1 MEQQI
6 YTQPQVE
13 VESEVTDSLEHH
25 NGITVAE
32 FYAFVAQNSD
42 VLVESA
48 RAPGVK
54 IPFGAMMNMCPEPVT
69 EENVQRFYE
78 EGMSMLQRVEVNDP
92 DEETQREDAEEVSD
106 SEEAKKKL
114 N

>member
-13 VESEVTDSLEHH
+13 VESEVTDSIEHH
-25 NGITVAE
+25 DGITVAE
-32 FYAFVAQNSD
+32 FHVFVAQNSD

-54 IPFGAMMNMCPEPVT
+54 IPFGAMLNMCPEPVT
-69 EENVQRFYE
+69 EENVQKFYE
-78 EGMSMLQRVEVNDP
+78 EGMSMLQKAEVNDP
-92 DEETQREDAEEVSD
+92 EEETEKEDAEEVPD

-114 N
+114 S